1 MRAVAHFVFGIYWM
15 VVFAICALTAWVLVA
30 VLPGVQLR
38 RRIARTGASAIFVLT
53 GMGIRRISIDLLP
66 NDSCVVV
73 ANHASYLD
81 GIIMTAALPARFAFV
96 IKSEMASVPMAG
108 YFLRRIG
115 SHFVD
120 RHDHKRSALDAR
132 QILKSAHASV
142 SLGFFPEG
150 TFTKEPGLKAFRP
163 GAFRIAARAGLPVV
177 PTIIQGSR
185 NILPDGAVLP
195 RPGRLSVTLTPSVT
209 GTDAERLRTEAR
221 EAIALVLQEPDL
233 SNGR

>member
-1 MRAVAHFVFGIYWM
+1 MRAVAHFIFGIYWM
-15 VVFAICALTAWVLVA
+15 LVFALCSLTAWVLVA
-30 VLPGVQLR
+30 VVPGVRLR
-38 RRIARTGASAIFVLT
+38 RQIARIGASTIFVLT
-53 GMGIRRISIDLLP
+53 GMGIRRHNLDLLP
-66 NDSCVVV
+66 VDSCVVV

-96 IKSEMASVPMAG
+96 IKSEMATVPLAG

-120 RHDHKRSALDAR
+120 RNDQRRSALAAR

-150 TFTKEPGLKAFRP
+150 TFSKEPGLKAFRP

-185 NILPDGAVLP
+185 HILPDGAVLP
-195 RPGRLSVTLTPSVT
+195 RPGRLSVTLTPPVT
-209 GTDAERLRTEAR
+209 GTGADQLSADARA
-221 EAIALVLQEPDL
+221 AIAQVLPEPDL
-233 SNGR
+233 AQTN